1 MLESKASPAGDSVET
16 VSSAAPSTDRF
27 PWAAMT
33 AIGFTVFATVTS
45 EFLPTGMLPSM
56 SADLGVS
63 TSQIGFLVSVWA
75 ATVVL
80 TAIPLSLTTR
90 RFSRKSLLITSVAL
104 FTVSNI
110 MASVT
115 PSYEFL
121 FTSRIIG
128 GLGNGMFW
136 MIATGYVTTML
147 APQWRSRGFLFISA
161 GANLAFILGLPLGSA
176 LAAVSDW
183 RSAFLIMTA
192 LTIGAS
198 VSLYFLLLPVPNPH
212 ADNVNERHSVVADRT
227 FTMVL
232 LGVSGVFLVVGGG
245 NVFYP
250 YIAPFLIDVANFTTS
265 TVAAP
270 LAAYGVGGTLG
281 IVVAERLAR
290 RAENLSRNLALSI
303 GFMAAMMV
311 VLNLVAPVSQFAA
324 IIGAAAWS
332 LGFAITE
339 PLFGQY
345 IMELASPRL
354 RDFAGAMRTTA
365 WNLGIGSGSFIGGV
379 LLVPFG
385 LAALPYLGASVLVL
399 GAGVVVIARRR
410 ERALWTN

>member
-1 MLESKASPAGDSVET
+1 MVKSET
-16 VSSAAPSTDRF
+16 EKF
-27 PWAAMT
+27 PWAAMF

-90 RFSRKSLLITSVAL
+90 RFSRKSILVIAVAL
-104 FTVSNI
+104 FTVSNV
-110 MASVT
+110 MASFA
-115 PSYEFL
+115 PNYEVL
-121 FTSRIIG
+121 VVSRIVG

-147 APQWRSRGFLFISA
+147 PSKWRSRGFLFISA
-161 GANLAFILGLPLGSA
+161 GANLAFIAGLPLGSA

-183 RSAFLIMTA
+183 RTGFLIMTA

-198 VSLYFLLLPVPNPH
+198 VSLYFLLIPVPNPH
-212 ADNVNERHSVVADRT
+212 TADSRGTHSTVRDST
-227 FTMVL
+227 FPMVL

-245 NVFYP
+245 NIFYP
-250 YIAPFLIDVANFTTS
+250 YIAPFLIEVSNFTPL

-270 LAAYGVGGTLG
+270 LAAYGIGGTIG
-281 IVVAERLAR
+281 ILVAERLGR
-290 RAENLSRNLALSI
+290 RAENLSRNIALSI
-303 GFMAAMMV
+303 LYMAAMMV
-311 VLNLVAPVSQFAA
+311 ILNLVAPSPIAA
-324 IIGAAAWS
+324 TVAVALWS
-332 LGFAITE
+332 LGFAVTE

-345 IMELASPRL
+345 IMELSSPRL

-365 WNLGIGSGSFIGGV
+365 WNLGIGGGSFVGGL
-379 LLVPFG
+379 LLVPLG
-385 LAALPYLGASVLVL
+385 LAALPYIGASVLV
-399 GAGVVVIARRR
+399 AGSMVALVARRR
-410 ERALWTN
+410 ERALLEP

>member
-1 MLESKASPAGDSVET
+1 M
-16 VSSAAPSTDRF
+16 F
-27 PWAAMT
+27 

-56 SADLGVS
+56 AADLEVS

-90 RFSRKSLLITSVAL
+90 KFGRKSILVTAVVLFTASNVMAALAANYETLLI
-104 FTVSNI
+104 
-110 MASVT
+110 
-115 PSYEFL
+115 
-121 FTSRIIG
+121 SRVVG

-147 APQWRSRGFLFISA
+147 PSKWRSRGFLFISA
-161 GANLAFILGLPLGSA
+161 GANLAFIAGLPLGSA

-183 RSAFLIMTA
+183 RSGFLIMSA

-198 VSLYFLLLPVPNPH
+198 VGLYFLLVPVPNPH
-212 ADNVNERHSVVADRT
+212 GDGTTQKRSVLSDST
-227 FTMVL
+227 FPMVL

-245 NVFYP
+245 NIFYP
-250 YIAPFLIDVANFTTS
+250 YIAPFLIEVSHFTPL

-270 LAAYGVGGTLG
+270 LAAYGIGGTIG
-281 IVVAERLAR
+281 IFVAERLGR
-290 RAENLSRNLALSI
+290 RAENLSRNISLSI
-303 GFMAAMMV
+303 LYMAAMMV
-311 VLNLVAPVSQFAA
+311 LVNLSAPSTIAVTIAVAL
-324 IIGAAAWS
+324 WS
-332 LGFAITE
+332 LGFAVTE

-345 IMELASPRL
+345 IMELSSPKL

-365 WNLGIGSGSFIGGV
+365 WNLGIGGGSFVGGL
-379 LLVPFG
+379 LLVPLG
-385 LAALPYLGASVLVL
+385 IAALPYIGASVLV
-399 GAGVVVIARRR
+399 AGSMVAIIARRR
-410 ERALWTN
+410 ERALAAP

>member
-1 MLESKASPAGDSVET
+1 MST
-16 VSSAAPSTDRF
+16 TSASTDRF

-56 SADLGVS
+56 SADLNVS

-80 TAIPLSLTTR
+80 TAIPMSLTTR
-90 RFSRKSLLITSVAL
+90 RFSRKSLLIVSVVL
-104 FTVSNI
+104 FTVSNV
-110 MASVT
+110 MASLAPNYDV
-115 PSYEFL
+115 L
-121 FTSRIIG
+121 FASRIIG

-147 APQWRSRGFLFISA
+147 PGQWRSRGFLFISA
-161 GANLAFILGLPLGSA
+161 GANLAFIAGLPLGSA
-176 LAAVSDW
+176 LAAISDW
-183 RSAFLIMTA
+183 RSGFLIMTA

-198 VSLYFLLLPVPNPH
+198 VGLYFLLVPVPNPH
-212 ADNVNERHSVVADRT
+212 TETPGEVHSIVRDRS
-227 FTMVL
+227 FRMVL

-245 NVFYP
+245 NMFYP
-250 YIAPFLIDVANFTTS
+250 YIAPFLIEVAHFTPL
-265 TVAAP
+265 TVAVP
-270 LAAYGVGGTLG
+270 LAAYGVGGTIG
-281 IVVAERLAR
+281 IVVAERLGR
-290 RAENLSRNLALSI
+290 KPENLSRNISI
-303 GFMAAMMV
+303 SILYMASMMIL
-311 VLNLVAPVSQFAA
+311 LNLVADSPVAA
-324 IIGAAAWS
+324 IVACARWS
-332 LGFAITE
+332 LGFAVTE

-345 IMELASPRL
+345 IKELSSPRL

-385 LAALPYLGASVLVL
+385 ITALPYIGASVLVG
-399 GAGVVVIARRR
+399 GATVALIARRR
-410 ERALWTN
+410 ERALWAN

>member
-1 MLESKASPAGDSVET
+1 MST
-16 VSSAAPSTDRF
+16 PSTPTDRF

-56 SADLGVS
+56 SADLNVS

-90 RFSRKSLLITSVAL
+90 RFSRKSLLIVSVGL
-104 FTVSNI
+104 FTVSNV
-110 MASVT
+110 MSSLA
-115 PSYEFL
+115 PNYEVL
-121 FTSRIIG
+121 FASRIIG

-147 APQWRSRGFLFISA
+147 PGQWRSRGFLFISA
-161 GANLAFILGLPLGSA
+161 GANLAFIAGLPLGSA
-176 LAAVSDW
+176 LAAISDW
-183 RSAFLIMTA
+183 RAGFLIMTA

-198 VSLYFLLLPVPNPH
+198 VGLYFLLVPVPNPH
-212 ADNVNERHSVVADRT
+212 TENPDEVHSVVRDRS
-227 FTMVL
+227 FRMVL

-245 NVFYP
+245 NLFYP
-250 YIAPFLIDVANFTTS
+250 YIAPFLIEVANFTPL
-265 TVAAP
+265 TVAVP
-270 LAAYGVGGTLG
+270 LAAYGVGGTVG
-281 IVVAERLAR
+281 ILVAERLGR
-290 RAENLSRNLALSI
+290 RPENLSRNIAFAILY
-303 GFMAAMMV
+303 MASMMI
-311 VLNLVAPVSQFAA
+311 LLDLVAGSQEAA
-324 IIGAAAWS
+324 IVACALWS
-332 LGFAITE
+332 LGFAVTE

-345 IMELASPRL
+345 IMELSSPRL

-385 LAALPYLGASVLVL
+385 ISALPYIGASVLVVGSAVAL
-399 GAGVVVIARRR
+399 IARRR
-410 ERALWTN
+410 ERALWAN

>member
-1 MLESKASPAGDSVET
+1 MT
-16 VSSAAPSTDRF
+16 TQNTTTDRF
-27 PWAAMT
+27 PWSAMAAI
-33 AIGFTVFATVTS
+33 AFTVFATVTS

-56 SADLGVS
+56 SADLNVS

-90 RFSRKSLLITSVAL
+90 RFSRKSLLITSVVL
-104 FTVSNI
+104 FTVSNV
-110 MASVT
+110 MAALAPTYDV
-115 PSYEFL
+115 L
-121 FTSRIIG
+121 FASRIVG

-147 APQWRSRGFLFISA
+147 APKWRSRGFLFISA
-161 GANLAFILGLPLGSA
+161 GANLAFIIGLPLGSA
-176 LAAVSDW
+176 LAAIADW

-198 VSLYFLLLPVPNPH
+198 VSLYFLLTTIPNPH
-212 ADNVNERHSVVADRT
+212 TESADPHYSIVRDRS
-227 FTMVL
+227 FRMVL

-245 NVFYP
+245 NLFYP
-250 YIAPFLIDVANFTTS
+250 YIAPFLIEVANFTPL
-265 TVAAP
+265 TVAVP
-270 LAAYGVGGTLG
+270 LAAYGVGGTIG
-281 IVVAERLAR
+281 IVVAERLGR
-290 RAENLSRNLALSI
+290 KPENLSRNLAWAI
-303 GFMAAMMV
+303 VYMGAMMV
-311 VLNLVAPVSQFAA
+311 LLNLVAEWPVAA
-324 IIGAAAWS
+324 IIAVALWS
-332 LGFAITE
+332 LGFAVTE

-365 WNLGIGSGSFIGGV
+365 WNLGIGSGSFLGGV

-385 LAALPYLGASVLVL
+385 LGALPFIGAAVLVL
-399 GAGVVVIARRR
+399 GASIAVIARRR
-410 ERALWTN
+410 EQALWAN

>member
-1 MLESKASPAGDSVET
+1 MSKAAE
-16 VSSAAPSTDRF
+16 STDRF
-27 PWAAMT
+27 PWAAMA

-56 SADLGVS
+56 SADLDVS

-90 RFSRKSLLITSVAL
+90 RFSRKSLLITSVIL
-104 FTVSNI
+104 FTVSNV

-115 PSYEFL
+115 SSYDVL
-121 FTSRIIG
+121 FASRIIG

-147 APQWRSRGFLFISA
+147 PSKYRSRGFLFISA
-161 GANLAFILGLPLGSA
+161 GANLAFIAGLPLGSA
-176 LAAVSDW
+176 LAAISDW

-198 VSLYFLLLPVPNPH
+198 AGLYFLLVPVPNPH
-212 ADNVNERHSVVADRT
+212 TDSDDKHSVLRDRS
-227 FTMVL
+227 FSMVL

-245 NVFYP
+245 NMFYP
-250 YIAPFLIDVANFTTS
+250 YIAPFLIEMSHFTTL

-270 LAAYGVGGTLG
+270 LAAYGVGGTIG
-281 IVVAERLAR
+281 IVVAERLGR
-290 RAENLSRNLALSI
+290 KPRNLSRNLALAI
-303 GFMAAMMV
+303 LYMASMMV
-311 VLNLVAPVSQFAA
+311 VLNLVAGSQAAA
-324 IIGAAAWS
+324 IIAVALWS
-332 LGFAITE
+332 LGFAVTE

-365 WNLGIGSGSFIGGV
+365 WNLGIGSGSFLGGV
-379 LLVPFG
+379 LLVPLG
-385 LAALPYLGASVLVL
+385 ISALPFI
-399 GAGVVVIARRR
+399 GAGVLVFGAGIAVIARRR
-410 ERALWTN
+410 ERALFAN

>member
-1 MLESKASPAGDSVET
+1 MVKAET
-16 VSSAAPSTDRF
+16 EKF
-27 PWAAMT
+27 PWAAMF

-90 RFSRKSLLITSVAL
+90 RFSRKSILVIAVAL
-104 FTVSNI
+104 FTVSNV
-110 MASVT
+110 MASFA
-115 PSYEFL
+115 PNYEVL
-121 FTSRIIG
+121 VVSRIVG

-147 APQWRSRGFLFISA
+147 PSKWRSRGFLFISA
-161 GANLAFILGLPLGSA
+161 GANLAFIAGLPLGSA

-183 RSAFLIMTA
+183 RTGLLIMTA

-198 VSLYFLLLPVPNPH
+198 VSLYFLLIPVPNPH
-212 ADNVNERHSVVADRT
+212 TADSRGTHSTVRDST
-227 FTMVL
+227 FPMVL

-245 NVFYP
+245 NIFYP
-250 YIAPFLIDVANFTTS
+250 YIAPFLIEVSNFTPL

-270 LAAYGVGGTLG
+270 LAAYGIGGTIG
-281 IVVAERLAR
+281 ILVAERLGR
-290 RAENLSRNLALSI
+290 RAENLSRNIALSI
-303 GFMAAMMV
+303 LYMAAMMV
-311 VLNLVAPVSQFAA
+311 ILNLVAPSPIAA
-324 IIGAAAWS
+324 TVAVALWS
-332 LGFAITE
+332 LGFAVTE

-345 IMELASPRL
+345 IMELSSPRL

-365 WNLGIGSGSFIGGV
+365 WNLGIGGGSFVGGL
-379 LLVPFG
+379 LLVPLG
-385 LAALPYLGASVLVL
+385 LAALPYIGASVLV
-399 GAGVVVIARRR
+399 AGSMVALVARRR
-410 ERALWTN
+410 ERALPEP

>member
-1 MLESKASPAGDSVET
+1 MVKSET
-16 VSSAAPSTDRF
+16 EKF
-27 PWAAMT
+27 PWAAMF

-90 RFSRKSLLITSVAL
+90 RFSRKSILVIAVAL
-104 FTVSNI
+104 FTVSNV
-110 MASVT
+110 MASFA
-115 PSYEFL
+115 PNYEVL
-121 FTSRIIG
+121 VVSRIVG

-147 APQWRSRGFLFISA
+147 PSKWRSRGFLFISA
-161 GANLAFILGLPLGSA
+161 GANLAFIAGLPLGSA

-183 RSAFLIMTA
+183 RTGFLIMTA

-198 VSLYFLLLPVPNPH
+198 VSLYFLLIPVPNPH
-212 ADNVNERHSVVADRT
+212 TADSRGTHSTVRDST
-227 FTMVL
+227 FPMVL

-245 NVFYP
+245 NIFYP
-250 YIAPFLIDVANFTTS
+250 YIAPFLIEVSNFTPL

-270 LAAYGVGGTLG
+270 LAAYGIGGTIG
-281 IVVAERLAR
+281 IVVAERLGR
-290 RAENLSRNLALSI
+290 RAENLSRNIALSI
-303 GFMAAMMV
+303 LYMAAMMV
-311 VLNLVAPVSQFAA
+311 ILNLVAPSPIAA
-324 IIGAAAWS
+324 TIAVALWS
-332 LGFAITE
+332 LGFAVTE

-345 IMELASPRL
+345 IMELSSPRL

-365 WNLGIGSGSFIGGV
+365 WNLGIGGGSFIGGL

-385 LAALPYLGASVLVL
+385 LAALPYIGASVLV
-399 GAGVVVIARRR
+399 AGSMVALVARRR
-410 ERALWTN
+410 ERALLEP